1 MNLKK
6 ILFST
11 KKEYFITSM
20 ICCLKPETDITNKK
34 KVEKMKELS
43 KIAEKL
49 EKMNLI
55 VFFS

>member
-1 MNLKK
+1 
-6 ILFST
+6 
-11 KKEYFITSM
+11 M

-34 KVEKMKELS
+34 KEEKMKELS